1 LRVAQAEVTTT
12 AVCVGANTD
21 CVFTFVMVALCAL
34 QQQAPVHRRMAR
46 CTKRRAFAPMVA
58 SLHELRQNA

>member
-1 LRVAQAEVTTT
+1 M
-12 AVCVGANTD
+12 
-21 CVFTFVMVALCAL
+21 FALCAP

-46 CTKRRAFAPMVA
+46 RTKRQAFAPTAA